1 MARNQPFDFSD
12 DDDIGIGSHSSQSSH
27 RSHGAHGSHGAHASD
42 TSYSSSP
49 DMIGSADLTDA
60 DLLGDTGAQ
69 QSGRMGKAAKQAAQT
84 QTATRST
91 TAQQHDSPT
100 SMQHK
105 RGNQPR

>member
-12 DDDIGIGSHSSQSSH
+12 DDDIGIGSHSSSARNTGITGSSDML
-27 RSHGAHGSHGAHASD
+27 SSD
-42 TSYSSSP
+42 
-49 DMIGSADLTDA
+49 LNDA
-60 DLLGDTGAQ
+60 DLLDESSAQ
-69 QSGRMGKAAKQAAQT
+69 QSGRMTGKAAQQAAQQAAQT

-91 TAQQHDSPT
+91 TSQQHDSPT

>member
-27 RSHGAHGSHGAHASD
+27 GAHGSHSAAGADSSLSD
-42 TSYSSSP
+42 SP
-49 DMIGSADLTDA
+49 EMIGSADLTDA
-60 DLLGDTGAQ
+60 ELLGDTATP
-69 QSGRMGKAAKQAAQT
+69 QSGRMGSKAAQQAAKT

-100 SMQHK
+100 SMHHK